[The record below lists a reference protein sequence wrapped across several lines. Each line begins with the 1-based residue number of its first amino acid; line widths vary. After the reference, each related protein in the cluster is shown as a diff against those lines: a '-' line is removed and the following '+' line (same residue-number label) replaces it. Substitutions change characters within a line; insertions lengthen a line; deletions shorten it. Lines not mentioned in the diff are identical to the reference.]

1 MIKEKIVK
9 WEMKEALEEKELITI
24 SLDAK
29 DVLWENEGKECRI
42 NGRLFDV
49 KEFENIN
56 GKCRLKGL
64 YDERE
69 KEIEE
74 QLAHMT
80 KNNKNQQ
87 ETLIGKWLKF
97 SYVEQDIFTLSIK
110 PFSLPR
116 TKKPR
121 ISENIYHSPC
131 LSVISPPPEVI

>member
-24 SLDAK
+24 LLDSK
-29 DVLWENEGKECRI
+29 DVLWEDNGEECRI

-56 GKCRLKGL
+56 GQYRLKGL

-74 QLAHMT
+74 QLANMT
-80 KNNKNQQ
+80 ENQNNQQ
-87 ETLIGKWLKF
+87 EKLIGKWLKF
-97 SYVEQDIFTLSIK
+97 SCIEQDIFTLSIK
-110 PFSLPR
+110 PFSLL
-116 TKKPR
+116 KSKQPR
-121 ISENIYHSPC
+121 ISENIYHSPY
-131 LSVISPPPEVI
+131 LSITPPPPEVI